1 MLRPAQ
7 SAAAK
12 DPASLD
18 PAGGGGS
25 SPRALAINYHFVRPR
40 SSGRFAL
47 RAHERPDRFD
57 QQLSQLAREF
67 RFGRLRDLLVEAQP
81 EAAPPRVVLTFDDGA
96 RDFVCHALPLL
107 ERYGATASVFVCA
120 QPYLEGRLLD
130 IQKIEFL
137 MQNLG
142 LERFRSAF
150 YGELERQFPHGVE
163 RGSLDFA
170 GGYRFYRYDE
180 APVREFKLD
189 LNYRLPYDRLAP
201 VLDALFGAVFGAGS
215 EAAAVRETYLSLDE
229 LKRLADAGVE
239 LGVHTH
245 HHRVLPRLDFEGQ
258 KREIATGADFLRETT
273 GQADFAVAYPF
284 GFHDDRTRKAVAVL
298 GLLAGLTMER
308 RSIEAEDIRARWSLP
323 RYDVNDCFDRESNLL
338 VGEVFAGL
346 RAA

>member
-120 QPYLEGRLLD
+120 QPYLEGRL
-130 IQKIEFL
+130 F
-137 MQNLG
+137 
-142 LERFRSAF
+142 
-150 YGELERQFPHGVE
+150 
-163 RGSLDFA
+163 
-170 GGYRFYRYDE
+170 
-180 APVREFKLD
+180 
-189 LNYRLPYDRLAP
+189 
-201 VLDALFGAVFGAGS
+201 
-215 EAAAVRETYLSLDE
+215 
-229 LKRLADAGVE
+229 
-239 LGVHTH
+239 
-245 HHRVLPRLDFEGQ
+245 
-258 KREIATGADFLRETT
+258 
-273 GQADFAVAYPF
+273 
-284 GFHDDRTRKAVAVL
+284 
-298 GLLAGLTMER
+298 R
-308 RSIEAEDIRARWSLP
+308 RSS
-323 RYDVNDCFDRESNLL
+323 S
-338 VGEVFAGL
+338 
-346 RAA
+346 